1 MNDIAMSAETILRP
15 DAKGRV
21 GLASLARLLEQRF
34 TQHRISGYAAEI
46 TPDGSILLRPRVEL
60 DIEEASTLVLNDAD
74 RDAFLDALAH
84 PPEPNDRLRTAA
96 ERHPDQMEK

>member
-1 MNDIAMSAETILRP
+1 MSETILRP

-34 TQHRISGYAAEI
+34 TRHRISGYAAEI

-60 DIEEASTLVLNDAD
+60 DVEEASTLVLGDAD
-74 RDAFLDALAH
+74 RDAFLDALGN
-84 PPEPNDRLRTAA
+84 PPEPNDRLRAAA
-96 ERHPDQMEK
+96 ERHRNQTTK

>member
-1 MNDIAMSAETILRP
+1 MSKEITILRP

-34 TQHRISGYAAEI
+34 AQHRISGYAAEI

-60 DIEEASTLVLNDAD
+60 DVEDAATLVLSDAD
-74 RDAFLDALAH
+74 RDAFLDALAN
-84 PPEPNDRLRTAA
+84 PPEPNDRLRAAA
-96 ERHPDQMEK
+96 ERHRNQVLR